1 MALTPLDIRKHTFA
15 QKLRGLDPVEVEQFL
30 SLVAEELT
38 RRLEDLER
46 LERDNRQLR
55 ERLADTEKRERQMQ
69 DALLRGKTVSDEMIA
84 TSQREAQLLV
94 KEAEIHAD
102 RLVTQAMERAQEVEN
117 RISELRTR
125 RKELQIRLRGTL
137 ELFAQILEAEMED
150 ERTAATVH
158 TLRRSKSGA

>member
-15 QKLRGLDPVEVEQFL
+15 QKLRGVDPLEVEQFL
-30 SLVAEELT
+30 ALVAEELT
-38 RRLEDLER
+38 RRLEDIER
-46 LERDNRQLR
+46 LERDNRQLGA
-55 ERLADTEKRERQMQ
+55 RLAEAEKRERQLQ
-69 DALLRGKTVSDEMIA
+69 DAILRGKTVSDEMIA

-102 RLVTQAMERAQEVEN
+102 RLVTQAMERAQEVES

-125 RKELQIRLRGTL
+125 RKELQLKLRGTL

-150 ERTAATVH
+150 ERTTGNIQ
-158 TLRRSKSGA
+158 TLVRRRSG

>member
-15 QKLRGLDPVEVEQFL
+15 QKLRGVDPLEVEQFL
-30 SLVAEELT
+30 ALVAEELT
-38 RRLEDLER
+38 RRLEDIER
-46 LERDNRQLR
+46 LERDNRQLGA
-55 ERLADTEKRERQMQ
+55 RLAEAEKRERQLQ
-69 DALLRGKTVSDEMIA
+69 DAILRGKTVSDEMIA

-117 RISELRTR
+117 RIGELRTR
-125 RKELQIRLRGTL
+125 RKELQIKLRGTL

-150 ERTAATVH
+150 ERTTGNIQ
-158 TLRRSKSGA
+158 TLVRRKSG

>member
-1 MALTPLDIRKHTFA
+1 MALTPLDVRRQTFA

-30 SLVAEELT
+30 GLVADELA

-46 LERDNRQLR
+46 AERDNRQLR
-55 ERLADTEKRERQMQ
+55 ERLAETEKRERQLQ

-117 RISELRTR
+117 RIHELRTR
-125 RKELQIRLRGTL
+125 RKELQIKLRGTL

-150 ERTAATVH
+150 ERTSGNIQ
-158 TLRRSKSGA
+158 TLVRRKSG

>member
-15 QKLRGLDPVEVEQFL
+15 QKLRGVDPLEVEQFL
-30 SLVAEELT
+30 ALVAEELT
-38 RRLEDLER
+38 RRLEDIER
-46 LERDNRQLR
+46 LERDNRQLGA
-55 ERLADTEKRERQMQ
+55 RLAEAEKRERHLQ
-69 DALLRGKTVSDEMIA
+69 DAILRGKTVSDEMIA

-102 RLVTQAMERAQEVEN
+102 RLVTQAMERAQEVES

-125 RKELQIRLRGTL
+125 RKELQLRLRGTL

-150 ERTAATVH
+150 ERTTGNIQ
-158 TLRRSKSGA
+158 TLVRRKSG